1 MIKNIIELIKSKF
14 KKSQK
19 ILEIKKLKILGG
31 SAAFASSI
39 AFEPDR
45 WVDTFLIDIV
55 CLWRG
60 DSNDIFKY
68 TSCPNSFRAMSW
80 RKGSEECPNF
90 LDF

>member
-1 MIKNIIELIKSKF
+1 MNKKENDYQYKNEKTMLYERKDSTILQFNYIDFIIIMKFLIKSKF

-45 WVDTFLIDIV
+45 
-55 CLWRG
+55 
-60 DSNDIFKY
+60 
-68 TSCPNSFRAMSW
+68 
-80 RKGSEECPNF
+80 
-90 LDF
+90 

>member
-1 MIKNIIELIKSKF
+1 MIDFEIVEKFLIKSKF

-45 WVDTFLIDIV
+45 
-55 CLWRG
+55 
-60 DSNDIFKY
+60 
-68 TSCPNSFRAMSW
+68 
-80 RKGSEECPNF
+80 
-90 LDF
+90 